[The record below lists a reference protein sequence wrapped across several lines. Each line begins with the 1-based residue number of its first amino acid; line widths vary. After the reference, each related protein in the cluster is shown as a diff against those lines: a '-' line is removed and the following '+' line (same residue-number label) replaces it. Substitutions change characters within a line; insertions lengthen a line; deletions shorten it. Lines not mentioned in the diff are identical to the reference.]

1 SCTIE
6 DFRVD
11 LLGTPRSPWNR
22 SAARVFVD
30 VFIRTHKLDRTPEAI
45 DDISRAFFSRIKSM
59 KGESKMKL
67 NNSSVIGEYARA
79 GRKQQRKRNVSL
91 LVTYY
96 EKLTLLVSLKLFV
109 RRLETVQLHPR
120 LQRHEHIIQ
129 RLGTDGMSSDESEDE
144 DAHIQAAARLDNPRF
159 KILQPKWRAKPLT
172 IWLRVIDSV
181 HLISRRSG
189 DKSARGAYP
198 RLRISNERAP
208 EFSKSKKFVKGLPK
222 NAYDPVW

>member
-1 SCTIE
+1 SCTVE

-22 SAARVFVD
+22 SASRVFVD
-30 VFIRTHKLDRTPEAI
+30 VFIRTHELDHTPEAI

-67 NNSSVIGEYARA
+67 NNSSVIKEHARA

-91 LVTYY
+91 FVTCY
-96 EKLTLLVSLKLFV
+96 EKTDLLFV

-120 LQRHEHIIQ
+120 LQRHEYMIQ

-181 HLISRRSG
+181 HLINRRSG

-198 RLRISNERAP
+198 RLCISDERAP